1 MTDRDL
7 LDDLIAKLREMEEQ
21 ISMAQLETT
30 AQTLLATRIRHLGI
44 LAHYVRSGLET
55 VRRSAGSVP
64 PASDDGQARH
74 DAQNDG

>member
-21 ISMAQLETT
+21 LSMAQLETT
-30 AQTLLATRIRHLGI
+30 AQTLLATRIRHLSI
-44 LAHYVRSGLET
+44 LAHYVRAGLEK
-55 VRRSAGSVP
+55 VKESGGLSDMSRDGEAG
-64 PASDDGQARH
+64 R

>member
-21 ISMAQLETT
+21 LSMAQLETT

-44 LAHYVRSGLET
+44 LAHYVRSRLET
-55 VRRSAGSVP
+55 VKQSGGSLP
-64 PASDDGQARH
+64 PISSDAQAPH